1 MFARGKHFALVIDY
15 NPIEW
20 KVKKKVISLM
30 EVEMEVM
37 EEDVEHI
44 V

>member
-1 MFARGKHFALVIDY
+1 MFARGKLFTLVIDY

-20 KVKKKVISLM
+20 KVISLM

-37 EEDVEHI
+37 KEDVEHI